1 MSNVDTPAA
10 PERVFIGLGTNL
22 GTDLERNLR
31 EAISAIGN
39 LPRTQVVRA
48 SSFLT
53 SEPWGVADQP
63 RFLNAVV
70 EIRTG
75 LEPLELLRALK
86 NLESQ
91 LGRVPSYRWG
101 PRSIDFDII
110 LYGQRVVNEPGLE
123 IPHPRFKERD
133 FVLRPLRE
141 IAPEVLAPFPPSTE
155 DRHSHG

>member
-1 MSNVDTPAA
+1 MANVDPSAT

-22 GTDLERNLR
+22 GSDLARNLH
-31 EAISAIGN
+31 EAISALGN

-48 SSFLT
+48 SSFIG

-75 LEPLELLRALK
+75 LEPIDLLRTLK
-86 NLESQ
+86 QLESR

-101 PRSIDFDII
+101 PRAIDFDII
-110 LYGQRVVNEPGLE
+110 LYGERVVDEPELK
-123 IPHPRFKERD
+123 IPHPRFRERE

-141 IAPEVLAPFPPSTE
+141 IAPEVLGPSRPPLE
-155 DRHSHG
+155 DRHIHG